1 MPMTRTAM
9 TPAPLWQVGRGLPEA
24 GAAGAVGA
32 VLPEV
37 PGDRAADGES
47 GGAGADAAALPARGE
62 AAPAEEPGKRGA
74 SPAHGASSF
83 PWGLPLSNLAA
94 KTPPFW
100 VVFFHYFLGVCPQEL
115 QTRLSDEIGK
125 LRSFISSR
133 CSGDRSQNN
142 ERSSCELEVR
152 GWQGQTLKEIWAR
165 RGTTGRPGAVQ
176 EGGAQASPLCLS
188 WGTSHHFP
196 LPSSPS
202 DALAPARG
210 SGHPAALCFPL
221 P

>member
-1 MPMTRTAM
+1 MKPGATWSSVAKTRRRLWEEPVRGTGAGDADGKGGND
-9 TPAPLWQVGRGLPEA
+9 PAPLWQVGRGLPEA
-24 GAAGAVGA
+24 GAAGALGA

-74 SPAHGASSF
+74 FPAHRASSF
-83 PWGLPLSNLAA
+83 RRGLPLSNLAS

-100 VVFFHYFLGVCPQEL
+100 VVFFHYFLGVCLQEL

-152 GWQGQTLKEIWAR
+152 G
-165 RGTTGRPGAVQ
+165 
-176 EGGAQASPLCLS
+176 
-188 WGTSHHFP
+188 
-196 LPSSPS
+196 
-202 DALAPARG
+202 
-210 SGHPAALCFPL
+210 
-221 P
+221 